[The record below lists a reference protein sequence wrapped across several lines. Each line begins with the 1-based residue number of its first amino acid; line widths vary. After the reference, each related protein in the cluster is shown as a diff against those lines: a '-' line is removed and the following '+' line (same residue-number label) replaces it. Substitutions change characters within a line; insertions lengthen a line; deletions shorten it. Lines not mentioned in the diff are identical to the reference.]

1 MTIFAALLV
10 LCQISVTSSQLP
22 STNKDIVI
30 TAIKDNDWVA
40 RVKTTKAQDPEKII
54 SYVQVGPVDE
64 PIYLYVKRS
73 EIKKDTLETSLR
85 FIQDELYW
93 TYAVFN
99 QRLGYKDVEIVVRS
113 DGRWSRR
120 EASGWVPIDPMGP
133 MMDRR
138 MLPPSWGGSYTG
150 KMPTGQGNS
159 LNSWKERKNYG
170 EDTFF
175 WFTRKERTNRGT
187 EEKATGK
194 AGAGQDN
201 KAGELNKTKG

>member
-1 MTIFAALLV
+1 MLPILLV
-10 LCQISVTSSQLP
+10 LCQLSVTSSQP
-22 STNKDIVI
+22 TINKDIVI
-30 TAIKDNDWVA
+30 TSIKDNDWVA
-40 RVKTTKAQDPEKII
+40 RVKNTRAENPEKVI
-54 SYVQVGPVDE
+54 SYVQVGSVDE

-73 EIKKDTLETSLR
+73 EIKKDTLETALR

-99 QRLGYKDVEIVVRS
+99 QRMGYKDVEIVVRS

-120 EASGWVPIDPMGP
+120 EASGWAPINPMGP
-133 MMDRR
+133 LMDKR

-159 LNSWKERKNYG
+159 LNSWRERKNYG
-170 EDTFF
+170 EDTYF
-175 WFTRKERTNRGT
+175 WFTRKERTNRGA

-194 AGAGQDN
+194 AGAGEGN
-201 KAGELNKTKG
+201 KAGELNKAKG